1 MMTKMSKRE
10 YLIQLKKKY
19 WKADRKER
27 SRLLND
33 FCEFTKYN
41 RKYAIHLIKS
51 PFKTKWKRKNRKKKY
66 GQDVIDKLLILW
78 IASNEICAER
88 FHPYIP
94 AILKKMKKC
103 GEIKVE
109 KRAEDKLH
117 KISLTT
123 VKRIIRKTKRR
134 SKVKIS
140 TTKPGSIL
148 RKHII
153 IRYGR
158 WNEKDPGW
166 CEMDTVSHCGGDPKG
181 EYISSVNLTDIVT
194 GWSEEGSIWG
204 KGEKAT
210 VAMVDD
216 IREYMPFDLLGLDPD
231 GGSEFINWHMYRYCK
246 KNNINLTRG
255 RPYHPNDN
263 AHVEQKNYTAI
274 RQLIGYDRLDKKKQV
289 RLLNELY
296 RGPWRL
302 YLNFFQPS
310 LRLKKVV
317 KDTATGKVKKKYFK
331 AKTPYQRMLDHP
343 KISRK
348 QKLRLICIYQKLNPI
363 KLQQEIREKLKQI
376 KSTFP

>member
-376 KSTFP
+376 KSTLR

>member
-1 MMTKMSKRE
+1 MTKMSKRE

-376 KSTFP
+376 KSTLR